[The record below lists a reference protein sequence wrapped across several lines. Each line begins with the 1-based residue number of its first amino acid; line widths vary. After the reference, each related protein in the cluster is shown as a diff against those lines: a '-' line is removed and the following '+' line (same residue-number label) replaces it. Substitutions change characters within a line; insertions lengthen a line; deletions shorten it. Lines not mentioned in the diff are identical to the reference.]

1 MDLLFSA
8 SFMASFFAG
17 VAALFAP
24 CCITVLLP
32 TYFASIF
39 KQKSTIYLM
48 TFVYFLGLLTIFL
61 PIGFGA
67 AFLTQLF
74 SQYHNLIY
82 FGGEIFL
89 IFLGL
94 SLVLGKYFS
103 LPSPVHPTL
112 NGHGFGS
119 IFILG
124 AFSGIATTCCA
135 PVLAGVVALS
145 ALPGSFIFGGIYTLA
160 YVLGMVTP
168 LFILAALLDK
178 VDLTKKL
185 LGWRKFSNLFSGLMF
200 LGLGILILFLAQTNQ
215 LTPHN
220 SYQLTL
226 NLYLAQLTKFIG
238 QYAAILP
245 EYLWAGLFVLLAL
258 FIIRKAILQIKHEV

>member
-1 MDLLFSA
+1 
-8 SFMASFFAG
+8 
-17 VAALFAP
+17 
-24 CCITVLLP
+24 
-32 TYFASIF
+32 
-39 KQKSTIYLM
+39 M
-48 TFVYFLGLLTIFL
+48 TFVYFLGLLVIFL

-74 SQYHNLIY
+74 SQYHNAIY
-82 FGGEIFL
+82 FGGGIFL

-94 SLVLGKYFS
+94 TLVSGKHFS
-103 LPSPVHPTL
+103 FPSPVHPTL

-124 AFSGIATTCCA
+124 IFSGIATTCCA

-178 VDLTKKL
+178 ADLTKRL
-185 LGWRKFSNLFSGLMF
+185 MGWRKFSNLFSGLMF
-200 LGLGILILFLAQTNQ
+200 LALGILILYLAQTNQ
-215 LTPHN
+215 LTPHVG
-220 SYQLTL
+220 YQLTL

-238 QYAAILP
+238 QYTAILP
-245 EYLWAGLFVLLAL
+245 EYIWAGGFVLLTF